1 MTDQRP
7 AVLSECLGEARSLA
21 GLLEYS
27 DNSIVSKT
35 VLDKSSGTITI
46 FSFDAG
52 QRLSEHTSVYD
63 AVIQVIEGTA
73 IVKIADRANEV
84 PAGSLIV
91 MPANV
96 PHSVDAPGRMKMMLI
111 MIRD

>member
-63 AVIQVIEGTA
+63 AVIQVIEGVA